1 MEEMKL
7 LLSKSSSFRKVVTE
21 KQCEMKECEEQI
33 KELIKQ
39 KEKVVWD
46 LFNWSDFWKTSD
58 IFFYFYFDCL

>member
-1 MEEMKL
+1 MKL

-39 KEKVVWD
+39 KEKVV
-46 LFNWSDFWKTSD
+46 
-58 IFFYFYFDCL
+58 